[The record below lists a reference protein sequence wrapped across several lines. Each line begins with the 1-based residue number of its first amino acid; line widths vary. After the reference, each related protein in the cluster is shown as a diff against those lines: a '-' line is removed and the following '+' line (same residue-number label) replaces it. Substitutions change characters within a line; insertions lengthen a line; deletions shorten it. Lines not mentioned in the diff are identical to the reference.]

1 MKKKETDQQRL
12 ARGIRESLKKGLKDT
27 YEYLLFDKDNHKL
40 IGGCAQTL
48 ALIGLGLKYSTIE
61 HTIEH
66 TNAEVAGVPEGLM
79 ININLMHCSGNVT
92 AEAIAKL
99 LEENRIPEIYLG
111 DEVLKG
117 LSEGLPTR
125 QNEISDWS

>member
-27 YEYLLFDKDNHKL
+27 YEYLLFDKDNPDKL

-48 ALIGLGLKYSTIE
+48 ALTGLGLKYSISE
-61 HTIEH
+61 Q

-79 ININLMHCSGNVT
+79 ININLMHCSGKVT

-111 DEVLKG
+111 NEVLKG
-117 LSEGLPTR
+117 LVERLPKR
-125 QNEISDWS
+125 PNEIPEWR